1 MAGFDSI
8 NAINGHYGSIYH
20 EGAWL
25 TNFNKAEAKV
35 EIQKAELK
43 LSGDRWVRHKVL
55 SLKGTGSI
63 SGYKITSELIQF
75 NSPVANNANKSV
87 RTELIYKLNDP
98 EALGM
103 ERVRLLNV
111 MFDEI
116 PLANWEA
123 GKEISEEWKFTF
135 EGYEM
140 LDPIEA

>member
-1 MAGFDSI
+1 MAGFDST
-8 NAINGHYGSIYH
+8 NAINGRYGSIFH

-25 TNFNKAEAKV
+25 ANFNKAEAKV